1 MFFNVLKSG
10 SGASTVVRT
19 TALTNVSHSVGSDG
33 VLVVSWDKYSG
44 TLGMFGKYYVY
55 VSNTVDG
62 TYQKYSMSPTAYN
75 TQSYRLGTYDS
86 SKDYYIY
93 VTAYACI
100 PGYSEYFGTNY
111 KELTCAQSPKYRILN
126 TMTPEEQISITTA
139 AISPISDK
147 VYNGSAYTP
156 AITITGIR
164 EYKDERSVT
173 FNITARSIANAS
185 VSSISAQTYTGKAIV
200 PSVVVKDLNK
210 TLVAGSDY
218 TITYSNN
225 TNPGT
230 ATITIT
236 GKGNYNLTKK
246 VTFTIKDT
254 PSLATS
260 SSLSINQSSLVI
272 K

>member
-1 MFFNVLKSG
+1 
-10 SGASTVVRT
+10 
-19 TALTNVSHSVGSDG
+19 
-33 VLVVSWDKYSG
+33 
-44 TLGMFGKYYVY
+44 
-55 VSNTVDG
+55 
-62 TYQKYSMSPTAYN
+62 
-75 TQSYRLGTYDS
+75 
-86 SKDYYIY
+86 
-93 VTAYACI
+93 
-100 PGYSEYFGTNY
+100 
-111 KELTCAQSPKYRILN
+111 
-126 TMTPEEQISITTA
+126 MTPEEQISITTA

-147 VYNGSAYTP
+147 VYNGSAYTL
-156 AITITGIR
+156 AITITGTG

-272 K
+272 VGKV